1 MPGNL
6 PTGVGLC
13 MGDAGEFMEKAAR
26 AVERGD
32 APLASVVFL
41 DAFDGAGEVP
51 SHLTSRDFLE
61 KCDRVLVTGGC
72 VVINLFNGPAG
83 SVQRRR
89 LETIAANLE
98 AVVRAV
104 TTFPVEF
111 PVNVV
116 LAARK
121 ERADG
126 FGDQEDPRF
135 TRKELKSAGREI
147 SKELQFEWDAGH
159 FLKKAYWVETEGGAS
174 FKERPAGL
182 SLNPLSGFVNRMGT
196 AMSDEWAREQEQ
208 EM

>member
-1 MPGNL
+1 ML
-6 PTGVGLC
+6 
-13 MGDAGEFMEKAAR
+13 
-26 AVERGD
+26 
-32 APLASVVFL
+32 AP
-41 DAFDGAGEVP
+41 
-51 SHLTSRDFLE
+51 
-61 KCDRVLVTGGC
+61 GGC

-98 AVVRAV
+98 AVVGAV